1 MQARVSRDDGFSFYN
16 FPDGR
21 YYKVII
27 DRAVHLVFF
36 QNSVLINDLN
46 KNKITP
52 MILADLAIWMLLL
65 SVILIV
71 VYIMIFI

>member
-36 QNSVLINDLN
+36 QNSVLINDSN
-46 KNKITP
+46 DSCGFS
-52 MILADLAIWMLLL
+52 DLDATFSLKLLIAI
-65 SVILIV
+65 
-71 VYIMIFI
+71 FFKGF